1 LKLESF
7 EAGLLDYPQYTRPP
21 VFRGWQVPPV
31 LRSGNHQDIADWR
44 YQQQLDRTKE
54 RRPDIWQKWLEE
66 QD

>member
-1 LKLESF
+1 
-7 EAGLLDYPQYTRPP
+7 LDYPQYTRPP
-21 VFRGWQVPPV
+21 VFRSWQVPPV

-54 RRPDIWQKWLEE
+54 RRPDLWQKWLEE